1 MDYLTDLHEMCETL
15 SHELGEANNKVRQG
29 GGKLSGSDLD
39 YVDKLTHALKSIKT
53 TIAMV
58 EAEDGTSGMYPVYGR
73 PYGYNNGSYARK
85 RNSMGRYSSRGYS
98 RDDDMI
104 AELRELMNDAP
115 DEKTRQEFQRFIDK
129 IERM

>member
-1 MDYLTDLHEMCETL
+1 MNINDMYDMCDTL
-15 SHELGEANNKVRQG
+15 SRELSAVNDKVRKS

-39 YVDKLTHALKSIKT
+39 YVDKLTHAIKSIKT

-58 EAEDGTSGMYPVYGR
+58 EAEDTGSGTYPYH
-73 PYGYNNGSYARK
+73 GSYAR
-85 RNSMGRYSSRGYS
+85 RRDSMGRYSAYS

-104 AELRELMNDAP
+104 SEVRQLMQDAP
-115 DEKTRQEFQRFIDK
+115 DDRTKQEFRKFIDK